1 MVVVSCSDL
10 KQPFNLQKGWL
21 VWSGIG
27 LVGAVGA
34 IALTGVALSLFR
46 TETPEREV
54 RRISLS

>member
-1 MVVVSCSDL
+1 MW
-10 KQPFNLQKGWL
+10 G
-21 VWSGIG
+21 GIG

-54 RRISLS
+54 RRIRYHIEWDFFFLKYLMENSNES